1 MVAELL
7 SVLNDC
13 APFFPDRSVL
23 SKRSAR
29 HFVERLLRLPEL
41 LPPELD
47 FFEPEPLLPPELD
60 FFEPEPLP
68 LLLSL
73 MTMRVVEPE
82 EAAESFCLR

>member
-7 SVLNDC
+7 FIVEGLRFERLC
-13 APFFPDRSVL
+13 AAFFSDHSVL
-23 SKRSAR
+23 SKRAAR
-29 HFVERLLRLPEL
+29 HFVIRLLRSPERLP
-41 LPPELD
+41 
-47 FFEPEPLLPPELD
+47 PEPLLLPELD

>member
-1 MVAELL
+1 MRR
-7 SVLNDC
+7 
-13 APFFPDRSVL
+13 FFSDRSVF
-23 SKRSAR
+23 STRSAR
-29 HFVERLLRLPEL
+29 HFVIRLLRSPER

-47 FFEPEPLLPPELD
+47 FFEPEPLLLPELD